1 MAPAPYLRGPA
12 IPIRETTPPILT
24 VSLPEVEMITAAMR
38 P

>member
-1 MAPAPYLRGPA
+1 MVPAPRLHGPA

-24 VSLPEVEMITAAMR
+24 VSLPEVEMITAAKR

>member
-1 MAPAPYLRGPA
+1 MAPTPRLRGPA